1 MRNLCVDFKTLFD
14 TFSYEEQIDQIN
26 RKINELLKKKQQGNI
41 IIDRRYER
49 IKELKQMKNNI
60 INRL

>member
-26 RKINELLKKKQQGNI
+26 RKINELLKKKQHGNI
-41 IIDRRYER
+41 IIDRRDER

>member
-26 RKINELLKKKQQGNI
+26 RKINELLKKKQHGNI

-49 IKELKQMKNNI
+49 IKEFKQMKNNI